1 MRRMKT
7 SLRASQPLI
16 IGDVPDVEETTR
28 SRNEVSL
35 MLEQAKSRRDAWYS
49 YWKNNKLTRQEN
61 AEALRNYTAL
71 RGVVKTLKWVL
82 QHEEVEH
89 PLD

>member
-1 MRRMKT
+1 
-7 SLRASQPLI
+7 
-16 IGDVPDVEETTR
+16 
-28 SRNEVSL
+28 

-49 YWKNNKLTRQEN
+49 YWNNNKLSRQEN

-82 QHEEVEH
+82 QHAEVEH